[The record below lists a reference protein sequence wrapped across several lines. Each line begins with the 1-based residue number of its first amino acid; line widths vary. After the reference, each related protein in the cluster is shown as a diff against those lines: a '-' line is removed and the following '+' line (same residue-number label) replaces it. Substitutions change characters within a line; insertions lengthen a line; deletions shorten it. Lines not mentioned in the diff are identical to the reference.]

1 LAASTR
7 RWCAGKSKKLAG
19 EIRASIVDNRRTKNN
34 NGLQTSD
41 EEKCMIDQEIINKI
55 NKVFEESFE
64 IEKERLVPQA
74 HIFTDLGL
82 DSLDIVDL
90 VVALQ
95 NAFGVKI
102 RNEEKVRDIRT
113 LQDIYQFISSLKNE
127 EHNKSA

>member
-1 LAASTR
+1 
-7 RWCAGKSKKLAG
+7 
-19 EIRASIVDNRRTKNN
+19 
-34 NGLQTSD
+34 
-41 EEKCMIDQEIINKI
+41 MIDQEIINKI

-64 IEKERLVPQA
+64 IEKERLVPEA

-95 NAFGVKI
+95 NTFGVKI

-127 EHNKSA
+127 ENKTSS